1 LRIRGRVEGGG
12 AVLVP
17 RSSCFNQLSVAW
29 YEMIA
34 ENCEKNLVRK
44 TVLKMKMKIVKR
56 CAEKCAFEGRRV
68 RMANSGQVKRNPN
81 TVIFS

>member
-1 LRIRGRVEGGG
+1 M
-12 AVLVP
+12 P